1 MTSAATIEGTTR
13 YRDRFQTQIPAE
25 HFREAEGLLLSSIGL
40 GTYLG
45 HWDAK
50 TDEAYKKSV
59 IRAVELGCNV
69 IDSAINYR
77 FQRSERNI
85 GDALKELFK
94 SGTASR
100 DEMVVCTKG
109 GYVPYENEPP
119 NGPVEARRY
128 VEETFINTGIV
139 TRDEVFSGSHCMAPR
154 YLEHQLN
161 QSLQN
166 LSLDAIDVY
175 YIHNPEG
182 QLGGI
187 SAEQFASRI
196 HAAFEFLEKCVADGK
211 IRYYGTATWNGYRQP
226 PGSRDLLSLADL
238 EYTASE
244 VAGDDHHFRF
254 IQLP

>member
-1 MTSAATIEGTTR
+1 MTSAATTEGTTR
-13 YRDRFQTQIPAE
+13 YRDRFKAEIPAE

-50 TDEAYKKSV
+50 TDEAYQKAVVK
-59 IRAVELGCNV
+59 AVELGCNV

-85 GDALKELFK
+85 GDAIKELFK
-94 SGTASR
+94 SGKASR
-100 DEMVVCTKG
+100 DEIVICTKG
-109 GYVPYENEPP
+109 GYVSFENQPP
-119 NGPVEARRY
+119 NGPAEARRY

-166 LSLDAIDVY
+166 LGLDAIDVY

-187 SAEQFASRI
+187 PPEQFATRI
-196 HAAFEFLEKCVADGK
+196 HASFEFLEKVVADCK
-211 IRYYGTATWNGYRQP
+211 IRYNG
-226 PGSRDLLSLADL
+226 
-238 EYTASE
+238 
-244 VAGDDHHFRF
+244 
-254 IQLP
+254 